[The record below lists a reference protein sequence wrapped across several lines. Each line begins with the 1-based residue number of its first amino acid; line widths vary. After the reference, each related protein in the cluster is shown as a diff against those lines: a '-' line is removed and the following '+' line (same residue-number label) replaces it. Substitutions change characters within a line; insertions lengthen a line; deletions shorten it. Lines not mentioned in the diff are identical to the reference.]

1 MANPNVPRG
10 LVPVRDV
17 ASGYVTGGVSSFIHD
32 SGDGTAIYV
41 GAPVKLTGTNYT
53 LYGMSLPGVVLA
65 ATTDVIVGVVVGV
78 LPDTATSLP
87 YVAASTSR
95 IVMVDTNPNTLYEI
109 QDANSGTALTDAAVG
124 LNCSFTGSGGNA
136 AYGWSAITL
145 DNTTEATT
153 NTLALKIV
161 GIVNRPD
168 NLSGD
173 TGPAKF
179 LVRINRHQ
187 YVDQVAGV

>member
-1 MANPNVPRG
+1 MANANVPRG
-10 LVPVRDV
+10 LVPARNV
-17 ASGYVTGGVSSFIHD
+17 SGGYVTGAVQTFVHD
-32 SGDGTAIYV
+32 SGDSTAIYV

-53 LYGMSLPGVVLA
+53 HNGGSYPGVVLA

-87 YVAASTSR
+87 YCAASTTR
-95 IVMVDTNPNTLYEI
+95 ALLVDTDPQTLYEI

-136 AYGWSAITL
+136 TYGWSAITL

-168 NLSGD
+168 NVSGD